1 MFAVDQKVQCKTYGE
16 GVVVDVSRD
25 VGETYPVAVE
35 FASGE
40 WDSYMED
47 GKLCYL
53 DDKPCLTVIEE

>member
-1 MFAVDQKVQCKTYGE
+1 MFTVDQKVHCKTYGE

-25 VGETYPVAVE
+25 VDETYPVAVE

-40 WDSYMED
+40 WDFYMED

-53 DDKPCLTVIEE
+53 DDEPSLSVIEE